1 MTNQVNDP
9 IVRLFSLLF
18 KDQSISIIHSCFLT
32 LQETI
37 KTTCKEL
44 LTVPMNEMNSKME
57 SEVHQRIHQ
66 LYHDLTDLE
75 YESSPELVTI
85 VETESQDLFTS
96 ILHNMTIEGNYLIL
110 SYIHFSF
117 FSIIQSL
124 SSSYHMNLSRYL
136 FLIII
141 LSIALLQNS
150 KLPSKH
156 WLHSGFVII

>member
-37 KTTCKEL
+37 KITCKEL

-156 WLHSGFVII
+156 

>member
-9 IVRLFSLLF
+9 IIRLFSLLF

-44 LTVPMNEMNSKME
+44 ITVPMNEMNSKME
-57 SEVHQRIHQ
+57 TEVNQRIQQ

-75 YESSPELVTI
+75 YNSSSELVTI
-85 VETESQDLFTS
+85 VESESQNLFTS
-96 ILHNMTIEGNYLIL
+96 ILHNMTIEGNYLML

-117 FSIIQSL
+117 FTIIQTL
-124 SSSYHMNLSRYL
+124 SSSYHMALSGYRLEYL
-136 FLIII
+136 
-141 LSIALLQNS
+141 SYQ
-150 KLPSKH
+150 
-156 WLHSGFVII
+156 

>member
-9 IVRLFSLLF
+9 IIRLFSLLF

-44 LTVPMNEMNSKME
+44 ITVPMNEMNSKME
-57 SEVHQRIHQ
+57 TEVNQRIQQ

-75 YESSPELVTI
+75 YNSSSELVTI
-85 VETESQDLFTS
+85 VESESQNLFTS
-96 ILHNMTIEGNYLIL
+96 ILHNMIIEGNYLIL

-117 FSIIQSL
+117 FTIIQTL
-124 SSSYHMNLSRYL
+124 SSSYHMDLSGYRLEYL
-136 FLIII
+136 
-141 LSIALLQNS
+141 SYQ
-150 KLPSKH
+150 
-156 WLHSGFVII
+156 

>member
-37 KTTCKEL
+37 KITCKEL

-141 LSIALLQNS
+141 LSIALLQNF

-156 WLHSGFVII
+156 

>member
-9 IVRLFSLLF
+9 IIRLFSLLF
-18 KDQSISIIHSCFLT
+18 KDQSISIIHSCFLI

-44 LTVPMNEMNSKME
+44 ITVPMNEMNSKME
-57 SEVHQRIHQ
+57 TEVNQRIQQ

-75 YESSPELVTI
+75 YNSSSELVTI
-85 VETESQDLFTS
+85 VESESQNLFTS

-117 FSIIQSL
+117 FTIIQTL
-124 SSSYHMNLSRYL
+124 SSSYHMDLSGYRLEYL
-136 FLIII
+136 
-141 LSIALLQNS
+141 SYQ
-150 KLPSKH
+150 
-156 WLHSGFVII
+156 

>member
-9 IVRLFSLLF
+9 IIRLFSLLF

-44 LTVPMNEMNSKME
+44 ITVSMNEMSSKME
-57 SEVHQRIHQ
+57 TEVNQRIQQ

-75 YESSPELVTI
+75 YNSSSELVTI
-85 VETESQDLFTS
+85 VESESQNLFTS

-117 FSIIQSL
+117 FTIIQTL
-124 SSSYHMNLSRYL
+124 SSSYHMDLSGYRLEYL
-136 FLIII
+136 
-141 LSIALLQNS
+141 SYQ
-150 KLPSKH
+150 
-156 WLHSGFVII
+156 

>member
-9 IVRLFSLLF
+9 IIRLFSLLF

-44 LTVPMNEMNSKME
+44 ITVPMNEMNSKMDT
-57 SEVHQRIHQ
+57 EVNQRIQQ

-75 YESSPELVTI
+75 YNSSSELVTI
-85 VETESQDLFTS
+85 VESESQNLFTS

-117 FSIIQSL
+117 FTIIQTL
-124 SSSYHMNLSRYL
+124 SSSYHMDLSGYRLEYL
-136 FLIII
+136 
-141 LSIALLQNS
+141 SYQ
-150 KLPSKH
+150 
-156 WLHSGFVII
+156 

>member
-9 IVRLFSLLF
+9 IIRLFSLLF

-44 LTVPMNEMNSKME
+44 ITVPMNEMNSKMKT
-57 SEVHQRIHQ
+57 EVNQRIQQ

-75 YESSPELVTI
+75 YNSSSELVTI
-85 VETESQDLFTS
+85 VESESQNLFTS
-96 ILHNMTIEGNYLIL
+96 ILHNMIIEGNYLIL

-117 FSIIQSL
+117 FTIIQTL
-124 SSSYHMNLSRYL
+124 SSSYHMDLSGYRLEYL
-136 FLIII
+136 
-141 LSIALLQNS
+141 SYQ
-150 KLPSKH
+150 
-156 WLHSGFVII
+156 

>member
-9 IVRLFSLLF
+9 IIRLFSLLF

-44 LTVPMNEMNSKME
+44 IIVPMNEMNSKME
-57 SEVHQRIHQ
+57 TEVNQRIQQ

-75 YESSPELVTI
+75 YDSSSELVTI
-85 VETESQDLFTS
+85 VESESQNLFTS

-117 FSIIQSL
+117 FTIIQTL
-124 SSSYHMNLSRYL
+124 SSSYHMDLSGYRLEYL
-136 FLIII
+136 
-141 LSIALLQNS
+141 SYQ
-150 KLPSKH
+150 
-156 WLHSGFVII
+156 

>member
-9 IVRLFSLLF
+9 IIRLFSLLF

-37 KTTCKEL
+37 KITCKEL
-44 LTVPMNEMNSKME
+44 ITVPMNEMNSKME
-57 SEVHQRIHQ
+57 TEVNQRIQQ

-75 YESSPELVTI
+75 YNSSSELVTI
-85 VETESQDLFTS
+85 VESESQNLFTS

-117 FSIIQSL
+117 FTIIQIL
-124 SSSYHMNLSRYL
+124 SSSYHMDLSGYRLEYL
-136 FLIII
+136 
-141 LSIALLQNS
+141 SYQ
-150 KLPSKH
+150 
-156 WLHSGFVII
+156 

>member
-57 SEVHQRIHQ
+57 SEVHQRIQQ

-141 LSIALLQNS
+141 LSIALLQNF

-156 WLHSGFVII
+156 

>member
-156 WLHSGFVII
+156 WLDSGFVII

>member
-9 IVRLFSLLF
+9 IIRLFSLLF

-44 LTVPMNEMNSKME
+44 ITVPMNEMNSKME
-57 SEVHQRIHQ
+57 TEVNQRIQQ

-75 YESSPELVTI
+75 YNSSSELVMI
-85 VETESQDLFTS
+85 VESESQNLFTS

-117 FSIIQSL
+117 FTIIQTL
-124 SSSYHMNLSRYL
+124 SSSYHMDLSGYRLEYL
-136 FLIII
+136 
-141 LSIALLQNS
+141 SYQ
-150 KLPSKH
+150 
-156 WLHSGFVII
+156 